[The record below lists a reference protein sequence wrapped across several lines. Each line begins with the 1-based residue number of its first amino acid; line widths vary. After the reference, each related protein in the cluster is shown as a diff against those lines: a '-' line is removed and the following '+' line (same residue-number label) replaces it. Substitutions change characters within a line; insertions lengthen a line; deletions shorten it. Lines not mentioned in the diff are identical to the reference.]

1 MPPRTILPKDEQG
14 SSDGLAS
21 MAPPK
26 PAKRKAVSSACIPCR
41 KRKSKCDGGLPSCST
56 CMAVYRTDCSYDQ
69 DTDHRRKGA
78 LRKDIA
84 SLQNKNTALDVV
96 INSLCALPEHEA
108 TALFHSLRRG
118 ERLDCLAEAI
128 NAGDTEKL
136 RTLDTELSG
145 PSGTPGATFH
155 TQAPSTRNE
164 SSRSPTDAKWN
175 DVRSQSTAAEGSSS
189 WFRIPQDAEFVD
201 HLLNL
206 YFSWSHPFFCFFSK
220 DHFLRDM
227 ARGSTKYCSAML
239 VNAVLSVACQYS
251 DRPAARERAGDYFF
265 SEAQRFAE
273 NIGAAELT
281 SVQALAVMAV
291 REGSAG
297 RDHISYRLI
306 GRSVRLAMEMGLH
319 LAETTAGEPNLRSTE
334 MDIRKLTFWGVF
346 NCEMIC
352 CLALGRV
359 SSIPKNAIE
368 IDKPMNS
375 EKLDAL
381 FWQPYEDANL
391 PVSPSAV
398 QPMKCLLFH
407 SIQSKLA
414 EMINDI
420 NLNLYAPRERF
431 TPRRLASA
439 YHQYQMWYSELPE
452 MFQLQ
457 NTAMPHVIVLHMYYH
472 QCVLHLFR
480 PFMKLD
486 LSDIGLYPRELATYC
501 ATEISKLMNALR
513 GMYGLRRTSLAVSPI
528 LLSASTVH
536 LMNLPSQGA
545 AVQLTQAMQ
554 DLETMSVNHRYASCC
569 LEIINRLANQWGIR
583 LPEATANLAPF
594 RSPEPDQAMPN
605 MSLFFTQ
612 ATLSNESL
620 ETLVAPPTQNLRHDS
635 GSMFEPSFAPHNM
648 PILPTG
654 SQSSMGATSQQHSM
668 HSTPM
673 NTTPV
678 QAQSNIWPSFP
689 PQQMSTPMQIQLP
702 TADYP
707 MMNVDSSASFGYQN
721 YQQPQ

>member
-1 MPPRTILPKDEQG
+1 
-14 SSDGLAS
+14 
-21 MAPPK
+21 
-26 PAKRKAVSSACIPCR
+26 
-41 KRKSKCDGGLPSCST
+41 
-56 CMAVYRTDCSYDQ
+56 
-69 DTDHRRKGA
+69 
-78 LRKDIA
+78 
-84 SLQNKNTALDVV
+84 
-96 INSLCALPEHEA
+96 
-108 TALFHSLRRG
+108 
-118 ERLDCLAEAI
+118 
-128 NAGDTEKL
+128 
-136 RTLDTELSG
+136 
-145 PSGTPGATFH
+145 
-155 TQAPSTRNE
+155 
-164 SSRSPTDAKWN
+164 
-175 DVRSQSTAAEGSSS
+175 
-189 WFRIPQDAEFVD
+189 
-201 HLLNL
+201 
-206 YFSWSHPFFCFFSK
+206 
-220 DHFLRDM
+220 M

>member
-128 NAGDTEKL
+128 NVGDTEKL

-227 ARGSTKYCSAML
+227 TRGSTKYCSAML

>member
-14 SSDGLAS
+14 SREGSAS

-26 PAKRKAVSSACIPCR
+26 SAKRKAVSSACIPCR

-56 CMAVYRTDCSYDQ
+56 CLAVYRTDCSYDQ

-118 ERLDCLAEAI
+118 ERLDSLAEAI

-136 RTLDTELSG
+136 RTLDTDLSG

-164 SSRSPTDAKWN
+164 SSRSPIEGEWHKPGN
-175 DVRSQSTAAEGSSS
+175 QSAAAEGSSS

-251 DRPAARERAGDYFF
+251 DRPAARDRGGDYFF
-265 SEAQRFAE
+265 SEAQRHAE
-273 NIGAAELT
+273 NIGAADLT
-281 SVQALAVMAV
+281 AVQAMAVMAV

-297 RDHISYRLI
+297 RDHISYRLC
-306 GRSVRLAMEMGLH
+306 GRAVRLALEMGLH
-319 LAETTAGEPNLRSTE
+319 LADTTAGEPNLRSSE
-334 MDIRKLTFWGVF
+334 IDIRKLTFWGVF

-352 CLALGRV
+352 CLALGRI

-368 IDKPMNS
+368 IDKPLNS

-407 SIQSKLA
+407 SHQSTLA
-414 EMINDI
+414 ELINDI

-439 YHQYQMWYSELPE
+439 YNQYQQWYSELPD

-545 AVQLTQAMQ
+545 AMQLTQAMQ
-554 DLETMSVNHRYASCC
+554 DLDTMSVNHRYASCC
-569 LEIINRLANQWGIR
+569 LEVINRLANQWGIR
-583 LPEATANLAPF
+583 LPEGTANLAPF

-612 ATLSNESL
+612 ATLSNESM
-620 ETLVAPPTQNLRHDS
+620 ESLVAPPSNNLRHDS

-648 PILPTG
+648 PILPTP
-654 SQSSMGATSQQHSM
+654 SQSSLGSTSQHSM

-678 QAQSNIWPSFP
+678 QAQSNMWTTFPS
-689 PQQMSTPMQIQLP
+689 QQMSAPMHIQLP
-702 TADYP
+702 PGDFG
-707 MMNVDSSASFGYQN
+707 MMNVDHQTAFGYQA
-721 YQQPQ
+721 YQPPQ